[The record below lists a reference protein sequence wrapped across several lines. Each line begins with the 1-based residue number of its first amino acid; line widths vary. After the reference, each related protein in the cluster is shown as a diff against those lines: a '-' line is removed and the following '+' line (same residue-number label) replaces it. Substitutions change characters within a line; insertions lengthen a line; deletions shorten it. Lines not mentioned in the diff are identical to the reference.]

1 MSNGLF
7 GIGITGIN
15 AAQMGLLTTG
25 NNIANVDTPGY
36 NRQRIGQSNNISI
49 ATGAGFIG
57 QGTRVDTVTR
67 IYNSVVTNQINQSQ
81 TKASELSKYYD
92 QIKQID
98 NMLADEKA
106 GLSPTLQ
113 DLFKGVQTVAS
124 NPALTTSRDA
134 LVSSAKT
141 FTSRLQNLESRLT
154 AMYSGVNSQLES
166 TVSAINSYATQ
177 IAELNE
183 RIISA
188 QAADNQPANALLDER
203 DQLIAELNKE
213 VRVTTSEDSNG
224 AISVFFGTGQQLV
237 VGTKASTLAVQP
249 SVADP
254 QRMVVGMRTVGG
266 VQELPEYLVTGGN
279 LGGLLAFRSESLDK
293 AANSLGQVAA
303 SLALTF
309 NAQHALGQDMLGNVA
324 GDADF
329 NADFFN
335 ISDPKSWANALNT
348 GTATVSASFVN
359 PPPMVLNGGAFSLTY
374 DKTAGTYT
382 AVRAS
387 DGTQWPGYTDL
398 NSLVQQVYADTGTT
412 LDMTSAHYATNITA
426 SDYRLTYDGANYTLT
441 RLADNKQ
448 WSDADPN
455 ALSATVGA
463 SDGINFSIS
472 AGIAA
477 GDSFLIQPTREIAR
491 NISVNQAIAA
501 DSRLFAAAQPV
512 RSGSG
517 SSNTGSGVISS
528 STVSPGYTDPAA
540 APAGTI
546 TMTFNGGNLSFSIG
560 GVPTALT
567 VTYTDASGTNT
578 VSAGSVPY
586 NNPSTKYT
594 INGISFEISG
604 NPADND
610 TFTLDRN
617 SGGVSDG
624 RNANLLGQLQTQGTV
639 DGGASTYQ
647 ASYARLVSTIGN
659 KTRET
664 QVTRDAQ
671 QALVD
676 QGVAAREAQSG
687 VNLDEEASNLLKYQ
701 QAYQASAKMISIASD
716 LFNTILSIRS

>member
-1 MSNGLF
+1 
-7 GIGITGIN
+7 
-15 AAQMGLLTTG
+15 
-25 NNIANVDTPGY
+25 
-36 NRQRIGQSNNISI
+36 
-49 ATGAGFIG
+49 
-57 QGTRVDTVTR
+57 
-67 IYNSVVTNQINQSQ
+67 
-81 TKASELSKYYD
+81 
-92 QIKQID
+92 
-98 NMLADEKA
+98 
-106 GLSPTLQ
+106 
-113 DLFKGVQTVAS
+113 
-124 NPALTTSRDA
+124 
-134 LVSSAKT
+134 
-141 FTSRLQNLESRLT
+141 
-154 AMYSGVNSQLES
+154 
-166 TVSAINSYATQ
+166 
-177 IAELNE
+177 
-183 RIISA
+183 
-188 QAADNQPANALLDER
+188 
-203 DQLIAELNKE
+203 
-213 VRVTTSEDSNG
+213 
-224 AISVFFGTGQQLV
+224 
-237 VGTKASTLAVQP
+237 
-249 SVADP
+249 
-254 QRMVVGMRTVGG
+254 
-266 VQELPEYLVTGGN
+266 
-279 LGGLLAFRSESLDK
+279 
-293 AANSLGQVAA
+293 
-303 SLALTF
+303 
-309 NAQHALGQDMLGNVA
+309 
-324 GDADF
+324 
-329 NADFFN
+329 
-335 ISDPKSWANALNT
+335 
-348 GTATVSASFVN
+348 
-359 PPPMVLNGGAFSLTY
+359 
-374 DKTAGTYT
+374 
-382 AVRAS
+382 
-387 DGTQWPGYTDL
+387 
-398 NSLVQQVYADTGTT
+398 VQQVYADTGTT